1 MSPLALTRA
10 PPSAPS
16 PTGRQGPWQV
26 RQDVGRRHREGAQ
39 VEAERHPQEV
49 GGLDPLRPE
58 CPDAPRGRGDA
69 APLGGP
75 WGRVCWYPGWGAGA
89 GALERRL
96 HAIPSTCDFGCA
108 PRMCVRPRYQVACAC
123 AGTLLPETRSGVSVV
138 AAPNSTVCPTDV
150 SSLARGRCA
159 VRLYIKSRVDHTAER
174 TQRSEHTTLHSP
186 APHETHRHTHTTP
199 PPTQRQLD
207 STPRGPAPAPSAR
220 STRCHPDVR
229 AGLGTG
235 APRSESTCPSRSDPV
250 TGRVARRGGGKSQI
264 LALT

>member
-174 TQRSEHTTLHSP
+174 THRGQRAHHSALTSTTRD
-186 APHETHRHTHTTP
+186 TQTHTHDP
-199 PPTQRQLD
+199 PPDT
-207 STPRGPAPAPSAR
+207 ASAR
-220 STRCHPDVR
+220 QHAAR
-229 AGLGTG
+229 ARSRSVSSFHSLS
-235 APRSESTCPSRSDPV
+235 PRRPSWPGDGSSEIRVHLSESVRPRHRP
-250 TGRVARRGGGKSQI
+250 RAARRGEIPVPRS
-264 LALT
+264 